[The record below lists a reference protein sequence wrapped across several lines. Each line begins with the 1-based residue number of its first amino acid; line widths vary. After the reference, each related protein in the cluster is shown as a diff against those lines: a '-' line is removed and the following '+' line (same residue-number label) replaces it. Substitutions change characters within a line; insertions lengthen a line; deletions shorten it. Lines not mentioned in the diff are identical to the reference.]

1 MNQLREQGYGVMD
14 AIITAG
20 ETRLRPI
27 FMTALTTVISLFIL
41 ALGVGEGSELLQP
54 LAITAIGGLLYATL
68 LTLLVVP
75 TIYAMFNRKQIKD
88 EAK

>member
-1 MNQLREQGYGVMD
+1 MNQLREQGYGVID
-14 AIITAG
+14 SIVIAG
-20 ETRLRPI
+20 QTRLRPI

-54 LAITAIGGLLYATL
+54 LAVTAIGGLLYATL

-75 TIYAMFNRKQIKD
+75 TIYAMFNRKQIKN